1 MNKSMLLLHYLFSL
15 KRFAMHLGSS
25 LPTNLLPTRDT
36 NNSKHLFD
44 YKTTAGLEE
53 AVDEDDEMDGIYTHS
68 L

>member
-1 MNKSMLLLHYLFSL
+1 
-15 KRFAMHLGSS
+15 MHLGSS